1 MEKSKSCS
9 KPPTGI
15 YIYIYYHISHQISL
29 LWLAINPIYY
39 GNIKVMFSFG
49 QCFNPGH
56 QVEDLSSRL
65 LRLPLKKESCML
77 KIHLDQTWPSK
88 QISCKKKRRILM
100 NSWLVRLICPQLS
113 CQEIVSQDAVLNCQ
127 FVAPVLPNLQQFV
140 KSWIPTASI
149 AGIACFAVQLFKVL
163 LTNPKKLI
171 SVVRVRICRL
181 DIS

>member
-1 MEKSKSCS
+1 
-9 KPPTGI
+9 
-15 YIYIYYHISHQISL
+15 
-29 LWLAINPIYY
+29 
-39 GNIKVMFSFG
+39 MFSFG

-171 SVVRVRICRL
+171 SVVRIRICRL
-181 DIS
+181 DISWPAQLNVKYLRNRGEVSKDVCFLNIYMGLSENRVYSQS